1 MIIRYFFKNIILLS
15 CVLCVYCTQPVQ
27 IDTPDQK
34 EFTSVWQYLKTYSI
48 YQNLDPNPF
57 SYSTPQAMLDSTY
70 DTLQRI
76 YYTSYLVDDVNN
88 YLEKTSASGNL
99 VSFEPLT
106 DSCCLVTI
114 SSFKDENSSSV
125 YDEFQDILPQLNRF
139 SKIIFDVRYNGGGN
153 IVTMD
158 SIIEDILPAG
168 IRYLRTQE
176 RVYNASAKTASTV
189 DSIWQTKRP
198 PKSAFVNKKFAVLI
212 NEWSASASE
221 IFAIA
226 LKDGLGVPVYG
237 TKSYGKAI
245 GQIELRRRERLGLKI
260 TFAHFYRIVNLDNKV
275 YEDYHRI
282 GITPDTVSDLLQ
294 RQSIGISDKPL
305 FYAIKTLQPSIAK
318 IEIQY
323 PLSKRRAPVTESGNG
338 LQKIV
343 NESDLY

>member
-1 MIIRYFFKNIILLS
+1 
-15 CVLCVYCTQPVQ
+15 
-27 IDTPDQK
+27 
-34 EFTSVWQYLKTYSI
+34 
-48 YQNLDPNPF
+48 
-57 SYSTPQAMLDSTY
+57 
-70 DTLQRI
+70 
-76 YYTSYLVDDVNN
+76 
-88 YLEKTSASGNL
+88 
-99 VSFEPLT
+99 
-106 DSCCLVTI
+106 
-114 SSFKDENSSSV
+114 
-125 YDEFQDILPQLNRF
+125 
-139 SKIIFDVRYNGGGN
+139 
-153 IVTMD
+153 MD
-158 SIIEDILPAG
+158 SIIEDVLPAG
-168 IRYLRTQE
+168 IRYLRTRE
-176 RVYNASAKTASTV
+176 RVYNASSKTASTV

-198 PKSAFVNKKFAVLI
+198 AKSAFVNKKFAVLI
-212 NEWSASASE
+212 NEGSASASE

-226 LKDGLGVPVYG
+226 LKDGMGVPLYG
-237 TKSYGKAI
+237 AKSYGKAI

-323 PLSKRRAPVTESGNG
+323 PLSKRRTPVTASGNG